1 MQCHLLS
8 LGKLVT
14 IAFLFPLFSCAADV
28 VCKQATA
35 SGFEEI
41 SSGAGSL
48 RSSHV
53 KSTPLSAFEAVDDL
67 LSRSDEAKSTRQ
79 VVRRPKRENAQ
90 WNAAIDKLAG
100 DRCNSSVT
108 AGRKHK
114 IGGLFQGFYETAFI
128 GRLVRA
134 LMPGSCQCQHPFVLS
149 MFRVASLGIMK
160 QGDAHAILSVHGK
173 SQIAIRVIIRDAR
186 RRARFQRGRAL
197 R

>member
-1 MQCHLLS
+1 MWRQVECGTHKANVHCLPKNVAAGNIISVDLDLPSARRIGVQHPAQQCPMQCHLLS

-79 VVRRPKRENAQ
+79 IVRRPERENAQ

-100 DRCNSSVT
+100 DCRNSSFT
-108 AGRKHK
+108 AGSKHK
-114 IGGLFQGFYETAFI
+114 IGGLLQGVYETAFI
-128 GRLVRA
+128 ARLIRG
-134 LMPGSCQCQHPFVLS
+134 LMPG
-149 MFRVASLGIMK
+149 
-160 QGDAHAILSVHGK
+160 
-173 SQIAIRVIIRDAR
+173 
-186 RRARFQRGRAL
+186 
-197 R
+197 